1 MGRWELSE
9 CGKGDPELSE
19 WGRWEL
25 SEWGGGS

>member
-1 MGRWELSE
+1 MGTWELSE